1 MALAALAGCK
11 NNTQTN
17 QENPEQ
23 KPETEN
29 VATQEPEAQETPLI
43 DHAQNVLK
51 LIDRSLIPERIND
64 SIYMDATVTVRPLDD
79 VYVSPYSI
87 SAMNGEGGIYNI
99 VYVDLLPRTAKD
111 YFVLFYTEAG
121 VDGSVT
127 DLVKTYIYNPE
138 AGTLNEIPVEEQ
150 FAPFNVNEMFEG
162 VTVPDD
168 LKLDYKELVKNYAG
182 KKGFKGFDIR
192 LTGENRDTLEVRPS
206 SIGFGEF
213 WDLVKPVKYAF
224 NGEGFVKVK

>member
-11 NNTQTN
+11 NNTQTD
-17 QENPEQ
+17 QDNPEQ
-23 KPETEN
+23 KPDTVN
-29 VATQEPEAQETPLI
+29 AATQAPDEKPLI

-64 SIYMDATVTVRPLDD
+64 SIYRDATETARPIDD

-99 VYVDLLPRTAKD
+99 AYVDLLPRTAKD
-111 YFVLFYTEAG
+111 FFVLFYTEAG

-127 DLVKTYIYNPE
+127 DLVKTYIYDPE
-138 AGTLNEIPVEEQ
+138 AGILNEIPVEEQ
-150 FAPFNVNEMFEG
+150 FAPFTVNEMFEG

-192 LTGENRDTLEVRPS
+192 LAGENRDTLEVRPS

-213 WDLVKPVKYAF
+213 WDIVKPVKYAF
-224 NGEGFVKVK
+224 NGEGFVKVQ